1 MTDHLAHFGIKRKS
15 GRYPWGSG
23 KRPYQGASASNGTTR
38 SGSGKRPYQGASAS
52 NGTTRSGFVKD
63 FSDDELKEA
72 INRLKMEKEYLSLQ
86 KDIVSSYKEKNAN
99 NREKFERFLNTTSTA
114 LKVGSGAIA
123 LIGAVKKLKGTG
135 GEN

>member
-1 MTDHLAHFGIKRKS
+1 MTNHLAHFGIKRKS
-15 GRYPWGSG
+15 GRYPW
-23 KRPYQGASASNGTTR
+23 
-38 SGSGKRPYQGASAS
+38 GSGKRPYQGASAS

>member
-1 MTDHLAHFGIKRKS
+1 MTNHLAHFGIKRKS

-38 SGSGKRPYQGASAS
+38 SS
-52 NGTTRSGFVKD
+52 FVKD

-86 KDIVSSYKEKNAN
+86 KDIVSSYKEKDAN
-99 NREKFERFLNTTSTA
+99 NREKFERFLNTTSTV

-135 GEN
+135 GGK